1 MEPETGGKVYASN
14 KQVVYS
20 IYKFLHCFLIYL
32 YSTNVLICLPLQ
44 APSFPPHPPLLQP
57 SRIRAS
63 GAYKTTQL
71 RRDRFKKFGN
81 CKSAPISAKAP
92 STTSDIKSH
101 SSTNLTV
108 DNQTLSTSDPVQE
121 YIEHSRESLG
131 LETAPLQHSTDTCTP
146 AGLRES
152 LLVSSGPITGVR
164 DLKAL
169 SRRLSEISSPTKSSS
184 SSVEFMYAL
193 SKENKKGCP
202 VYDLYFT
209 SADKA
214 RAQGRYYTIS
224 ALNVSEV

>member
-1 MEPETGGKVYASN
+1 MHVF
-14 KQVVYS
+14 
-20 IYKFLHCFLIYL
+20 YKRFRPPY
-32 YSTNVLICLPLQ
+32 LPLDLQ
-44 APSFPPHPPLLQP
+44 GLHSFPPRPPLKP
-57 SRIRAS
+57 SRIGAPFAS

-92 STTSDIKSH
+92 RSSTTSDSKSH
-101 SSTNLTV
+101 SSTNFTCTV

-131 LETAPLQHSTDTCTP
+131 LETVPLQHSTDTSTP

-169 SRRLSEISSPTKSSS
+169 SRRLSEISSPTKNSS
-184 SSVEFMYAL
+184 SSVEFIYAL
-193 SKENKKGCP
+193 SKDNKKGCP
-202 VYDLYFT
+202 VYDLYVT